1 MGLFDNKYIE
11 CINKYLS
18 TRCRDKFC
26 PSYCPVSSQLAVPLW
41 RTPRGSR
48 SEAWHI
54 TASTAYQHPAYLRTA
69 DAPADHAD
77 EGEAAGLLPG
87 DQRAAAVPLA
97 RVLASP
103 TWVECSEQQQQQ
115 QHILTSST
123 EHVLG
128 YI

>member
-1 MGLFDNKYIE
+1 M
-11 CINKYLS
+11 
-18 TRCRDKFC
+18 
-26 PSYCPVSSQLAVPLW
+26 PLW

-54 TASTAYQHPAYLRTA
+54 TASTVYQHPAYLRTA

-77 EGEAAGLLPG
+77 ECEAAGLVPG

-103 TWVECSEQQQQQ
+103 TWVEWSEQQQQ

>member
-1 MGLFDNKYIE
+1 M
-11 CINKYLS
+11 
-18 TRCRDKFC
+18 
-26 PSYCPVSSQLAVPLW
+26 PLW

-54 TASTAYQHPAYLRTA
+54 TASTAYQHPADLRTA

-77 EGEAAGLLPG
+77 ESEAAGLVPG

-103 TWVECSEQQQQQ
+103 TWHNV
-115 QHILTSST
+115 IAL
-123 EHVLG
+123 
-128 YI
+128 